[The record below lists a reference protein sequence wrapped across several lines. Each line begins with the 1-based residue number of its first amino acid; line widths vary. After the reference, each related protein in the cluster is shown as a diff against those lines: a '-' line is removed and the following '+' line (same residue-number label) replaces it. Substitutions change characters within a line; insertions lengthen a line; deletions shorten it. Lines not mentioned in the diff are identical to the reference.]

1 MRVIA
6 FRVSLLAYV
15 LGAVG
20 HELNAAPLVLL
31 AIALALVGFAACVA
45 ALLGVPR

>member
-20 HELNAAPLVLL
+20 NELNAAPLVLL
-31 AIALALVGFAACVA
+31 AVALAVVGFAACVA
-45 ALLGVPR
+45 ALLKVSP